1 MTAPL
6 FPLVLAAAQELKPG
20 EGLIVG
26 GWEYVYAAWGLTW
39 TALVLYS
46 LSLWLR
52 RNAADTSKE
61 PS

>member
-1 MTAPL
+1 MQAR
-6 FPLVLAAAQELKPG
+6 AESGEELSGVRPYTLETEDG
-20 EGLIVG
+20 DE
-26 GWEYVYAAWGLTW
+26 EYVYAAWGLTW